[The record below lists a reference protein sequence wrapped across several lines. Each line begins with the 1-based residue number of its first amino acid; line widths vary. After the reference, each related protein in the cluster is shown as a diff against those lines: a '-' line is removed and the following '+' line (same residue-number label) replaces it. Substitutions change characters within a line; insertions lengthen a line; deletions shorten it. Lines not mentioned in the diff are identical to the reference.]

1 MSAITQTA
9 SGFLLAFGGAGQD
22 ISKAK
27 VALDSSG
34 NFYVAGYTT
43 TGTDGFYD
51 FLIVK
56 FNSSGTLQWSR
67 KFGCDGTHDTSHGI
81 VVDSSGNSYIV
92 GATGS
97 QDLLVAVIF

>member
-1 MSAITQTA
+1 M
-9 SGFLLAFGGAGQD
+9 LLVTPQPGPMV
-22 ISKAK
+22 SM
-27 VALDSSG
+27 
-34 NFYVAGYTT
+34 T
-43 TGTDGFYD
+43 

-92 GATGS
+92 V
-97 QDLLVAVIF
+97 LLT